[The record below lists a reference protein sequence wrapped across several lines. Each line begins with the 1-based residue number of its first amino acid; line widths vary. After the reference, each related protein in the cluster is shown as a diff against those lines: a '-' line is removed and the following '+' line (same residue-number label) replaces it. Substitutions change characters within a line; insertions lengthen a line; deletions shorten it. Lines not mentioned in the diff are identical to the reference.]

1 MNINTNSEKF
11 FVWYINLILFDQVIM
26 RYEEKAADF
35 EHHFTHMSD
44 KSLIIDNI
52 TDFPFYAY
60 QYITQRTNVTTQKN
74 VLQDFIIT
82 NMYNIKLTFNF

>member
-1 MNINTNSEKF
+1 M
-11 FVWYINLILFDQVIM
+11 
-26 RYEEKAADF
+26 
-35 EHHFTHMSD
+35 
-44 KSLIIDNI
+44 